1 VYVNNKQPTSLV
13 KFASAES
20 AIQIL
25 SESSLRWS
33 APSVFRDPFE
43 LNHNSSLNFDSK
55 GLLLACVKN
64 TLTLIFSRD
73 EPEGNSPLIKA
84 IKRWRAE
91 DRFDSEDEATDVLS
105 ELLKSMV
112 QYREPKMLQIMNDWK
127 QYSSNLRILCLTES
141 HDNTILWDNHGD
153 NHSGVAIRFATGED
167 SSLENPMP
175 VSYSEKKPEISSLK
189 EQMDILMNQST
200 VLVQDEFQSK
210 FMCKSKAESPQK
222 EWRLLKSVNQEP
234 AEEHLWYED
243 ISFPT
248 HEVKAVYLG
257 AAMAAEKKLELN
269 TLLLRKYP
277 KVKIFQAKALSDKFE
292 LDFERI
298 NTP

>member
-1 VYVNNKQPTSLV
+1 MSNKQPTSLV

-25 SESSLRWS
+25 SSSSLRWS
-33 APSVFRDPFE
+33 APSVFADPFE

-64 TLTLIFSRD
+64 TLALIFSRD
-73 EPEGNSPLIKA
+73 EPVGNSPLIKA

-112 QYREPKMLQIMNDWK
+112 QYREPEMLQIMKDWK
-127 QYSSNLRILCLTES
+127 QYSSKLRILCLTES
-141 HDNTILWDNHGD
+141 HDNAILWDRYGDSHG
-153 NHSGVAIRFATGED
+153 GVAIRFATGED
-167 SSLENPMP
+167 TSLENPMP
-175 VSYSEKKPEISSLK
+175 VSYTEKKPEISSLK
-189 EQMDILMNQST
+189 EQMDILMNQSE

-210 FMCKSKAESPQK
+210 FLFKSKAESQQK
-222 EWRLLKSVNQEP
+222 EWRLLRNVSHET
-234 AEEHLWYED
+234 AEEHSWVED
-243 ISFPT
+243 IDFPS

-257 AAMAAEKKLELN
+257 TAMAPEKKLELN

-277 KVKIFQAKALSDKFE
+277 KVKVFQAKPLSDKFE
-292 LDFERI
+292 LEFERV